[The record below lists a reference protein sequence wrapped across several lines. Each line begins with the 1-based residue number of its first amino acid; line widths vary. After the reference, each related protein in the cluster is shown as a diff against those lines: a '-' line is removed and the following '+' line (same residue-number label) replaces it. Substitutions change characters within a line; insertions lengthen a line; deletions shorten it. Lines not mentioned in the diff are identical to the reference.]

1 VSKHLPDKTLK
12 EEEEEEEEE
21 GSNCFLKK
29 KPLFFNGIEG
39 WVRTCGTTEARA
51 WRAVQSI
58 T

>member
-12 EEEEEEEEE
+12 EEEEEEE